1 MSSATTP
8 DKIGRYQILERV
20 GRGGMGVL
28 YRGFDPILDREVAIK
43 VMLADFSE
51 DTEQMRPRFYREA
64 KAVAKLQHRNIVTI
78 FEFAEENNQ
87 PHIVMEFLR
96 GLPLSA
102 RMEQNPPLTLD
113 DKLDVVAQLCS
124 GLGYAHSQGIVHR
137 DDKPANVFVLED
149 GTVKLLDFGIAKLS
163 TSTLTRQGDVLGSA
177 PYMSPE
183 QVAGTHDLDGRSDV
197 WSTGVLLFELL
208 TGRKPFEGEA
218 LTTVIMGIM
227 KTEPPAVDE
236 LVPGI
241 PKAVGE
247 VVARALHKDR
257 DRRFQTAEELGR
269 ELQLIRKTQ
278 QLSNLPPMDA
288 TRFASTG
295 VLKAL
300 HDERQKQEQGTLF
313 DKTLK
318 SVLALPDSAP
328 PASPKMKLWIAGAA
342 AAVLLV
348 VAAGGYFMLR
358 SDAPSTIAPGS
369 AEEGSRL
376 ATAGPLSAP
385 PPAAAPPG
393 GAAPAPTS
401 EPVATKPAAPTTVAA
416 KKSAEPPPANK
427 KGATP
432 PAPVATQQ
440 PAATPPAATQQP
452 VAAQPVAPEPVA
464 PEPVAPAPVPPPVK
478 SASANVAVTLSGT
491 YPFEVWDGSRLVSPA
506 ARSHQLP
513 LQPNGKVL
521 RMVAADVFLDQQ
533 VRVNGGDDQRFDH
546 DAPGLGRIEIRAARG
561 ECKAMVGKKDLG
573 YGPWPPQNAVVGE
586 HRVTLVCPDDQNPVQ
601 HVLVTQGRPARA
613 TFQAK

>member
-78 FEFAEENNQ
+78 FEFAEENHQ

-96 GLPLSA
+96 GLPLNA
-102 RMEQNPPLTLD
+102 RMEQHPPLTLD

-124 GLGYAHSQGIVHR
+124 GLGYAHTQGIVHR
-137 DDKPANVFVLED
+137 DVKPANVFILED
-149 GTVKLLDFGIAKLS
+149 GTVKLLDFGVAKLA
-163 TSTLTRQGDVLGSA
+163 TSTLTRQGDVVGSA

-183 QVAGTHDLDGRSDV
+183 QIAGTQDLDGRSDV

-208 TGRKPFEGEA
+208 TGKKPFDGDA
-218 LTTVIMGIM
+218 LTTVVMGIL
-227 KTEPPAVDE
+227 KHDPPPIDQ
-236 LVPGI
+236 LIPGT
-241 PKAVGE
+241 PKSVAE

-288 TRFASTG
+288 TRFASTN

-300 HDERQKQEQGTLF
+300 HDDRQKQDQGVLA
-313 DKTLK
+313 DKTLQPAPAPAAATTQSK
-318 SVLALPDSAP
+318 SKTWMIGVAAAVVIVAVAIGYPMLRSEAPPASGPATDGSPVATAEPVSAP
-328 PASPKMKLWIAGAA
+328 PA
-342 AAVLLV
+342 
-348 VAAGGYFMLR
+348 
-358 SDAPSTIAPGS
+358 
-369 AEEGSRL
+369 
-376 ATAGPLSAP
+376 ATP
-385 PPAAAPPG
+385 PPAPATVPPAATTSSS
-393 GAAPAPTS
+393 APN
-401 EPVATKPAAPTTVAA
+401 KPAAPTVAA
-416 KKSAEPPPANK
+416 KKSAEPPVT
-427 KGATP
+427 KGAAP
-432 PAPVATQQ
+432 AAAEAVPAPA
-440 PAATPPAATQQP
+440 
-452 VAAQPVAPEPVA
+452 
-464 PEPVAPAPVPPPVK
+464 PPPVK
-478 SASANVAVTLSGT
+478 TAPANVAVTFSGT
-491 YPFEVWDGSRLVSPA
+491 YPFEVWDGSRLVSAA

-513 LQPNGKVL
+513 PQQNGKTL
-521 RMVAADVFLDQQ
+521 RIVAPEVFLDQQ
-533 VRVNGGDDQRFDH
+533 VRVNGGDDQRFEH
-546 DAPGLGRIEIRAARG
+546 AAPGLGRIEIRAARG

-586 HRVTLVCPDDQNPVQ
+586 HRVTLVCPDDQNPIQ

>member
-43 VMLADFSE
+43 VMLADFSD

-78 FEFAEENNQ
+78 FEFAEENHQ

-96 GLPLSA
+96 GLPLNT
-102 RMEQNPPLTLD
+102 RMEQHPPLTLD

-124 GLGYAHSQGIVHR
+124 GLGYAHTQGIVHR
-137 DDKPANVFVLED
+137 DVKPANVFILED
-149 GTVKLLDFGIAKLS
+149 GTVKLLDFGVAKLA
-163 TSTLTRQGDVLGSA
+163 TSTLTRQGDVVGSA

-183 QVAGTHDLDGRSDV
+183 QIAGTQDLDGRSDV

-208 TGRKPFEGEA
+208 TGKKPFDGDA
-218 LTTVIMGIM
+218 LTTVVMGIL
-227 KTEPPAVDE
+227 KHDPPPIDQ
-236 LVPGI
+236 LIPGM
-241 PKAVGE
+241 PKSVVE

-288 TRFASTG
+288 TRFASTN

-300 HDERQKQEQGTLF
+300 HDDRQKQDQGALA
-313 DKTLK
+313 DKTLQPAPARGAAAVEPNSK
-318 SVLALPDSAP
+318 MWMIGVAAAVVIVAVAVGYPMLRSEARPAVDAAAEGSRVATAEPVSAP
-328 PASPKMKLWIAGAA
+328 PAAT
-342 AAVLLV
+342 
-348 VAAGGYFMLR
+348 
-358 SDAPSTIAPGS
+358 PS
-369 AEEGSRL
+369 
-376 ATAGPLSAP
+376 
-385 PPAAAPPG
+385 PAAATVPPTTTSPAD
-393 GAAPAPTS
+393 AAN
-401 EPVATKPAAPTTVAA
+401 KPAAPTVAA
-416 KKSAEPPPANK
+416 KKSAEPPVK
-427 KGATP
+427 KGAA
-432 PAPVATQQ
+432 PATEIA
-440 PAATPPAATQQP
+440 PAAPT
-452 VAAQPVAPEPVA
+452 
-464 PEPVAPAPVPPPVK
+464 PPPVK
-478 SASANVAVTLSGT
+478 SAPANVAVTFSGT
-491 YPFEVWDGSRLVSPA
+491 YPFEVWDGSRLLSGA

-513 LQPNGKVL
+513 LQPNGKTL
-521 RMVAADVFLDQQ
+521 RIVATDVFLDQQ
-533 VRVNGGDDQRFDH
+533 VRVDGGADQQFEH
-546 DAPGLGRIEIRAARG
+546 AAPGLGRIEIRAARG

-586 HRVTLVCPDDQNPVQ
+586 HRVTLVCPDDQNPIQ